1 MKLFASIVAMC
12 LCSSVASAA
21 TYTYT
26 LGDHSDG
33 SEQATY
39 DYGLRLD
46 GPGLFYTFQNGN
58 AILTYDDVNLTASIS
73 GTVNQSTAVDQTSP
87 VDTAILYTI
96 SGITDAGG
104 GFFTATGGSGDVGGL
119 ALTGKQ
125 AMTGAAS
132 GLAFL
137 FLNDGH
143 RLPGNTGIVG
153 RGWLDFAGTNDFLF
167 TATPNPVPVPAAV
180 WLFGTALFGMF
191 GFSRRRKST

>member
-58 AILTYDDVNLTASIS
+58 AILTYDDVNLTASVYRCRS
-73 GTVNQSTAVDQTSP
+73 D
-87 VDTAILYTI
+87 
-96 SGITDAGG
+96 
-104 GFFTATGGSGDVGGL
+104 
-119 ALTGKQ
+119 LTGR
-125 AMTGAAS
+125 
-132 GLAFL
+132 
-137 FLNDGH
+137 H
-143 RLPGNTGIVG
+143 RDTLY
-153 RGWLDFAGTNDFLF
+153 DFRYHRC
-167 TATPNPVPVPAAV
+167 
-180 WLFGTALFGMF
+180 
-191 GFSRRRKST
+191 RRRVFYRDRRKW